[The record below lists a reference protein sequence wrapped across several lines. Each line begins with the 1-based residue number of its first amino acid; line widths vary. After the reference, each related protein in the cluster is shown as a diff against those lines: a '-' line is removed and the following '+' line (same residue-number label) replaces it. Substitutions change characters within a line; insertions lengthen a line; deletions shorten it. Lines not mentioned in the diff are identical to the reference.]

1 MDYKDIT
8 VCIVDDDDS
17 VRKALKRLI
26 RCAGYQA
33 KSFSSAKEFIGS
45 MYYKNAALLIL
56 DVRMP
61 TMSGLAL
68 QKYLIDSGIDMPIIF
83 ITSFDLDESRQQ
95 AKQAGAIG
103 YLQKPVDENAL
114 LDTIQRAVSSYS
126 VSKTT
131 INKQKETI

>member
-1 MDYKDIT
+1 LDYKNIT

-26 RCAGYQA
+26 RCAGFKA
-33 KSFSSAKEFIGS
+33 KSFASAMEFIDS
-45 MYYKNAALLIL
+45 QYHKRTSILLL
-56 DVRMP
+56 DQRMP
-61 TMSGLAL
+61 EMSGLEL

-114 LDTIQRAVSSYS
+114 LDTIQRAVSSFS

>member
-1 MDYKDIT
+1 MDFKDIT

-17 VRKALKRLI
+17 VRNALKRLI
-26 RCAGYQA
+26 RCAGFKA
-33 KSFSSAKEFIGS
+33 KSFASAREFIDS
-45 MYYKNAALLIL
+45 QYHKRASILLL
-56 DVRMP
+56 DQRMP
-61 TMSGLAL
+61 EMSGLEL

-114 LDTIQRAVSSYS
+114 LDAIQMGLKQYS
-126 VSKTT
+126 CS
-131 INKQKETI
+131 